1 MVSHPAN
8 IFSSVFILRLL
19 RLFVAKFYRFSTT
32 TSHLWHR
39 GFAADAAPPSRT
51 RQRRASIPAQ
61 CQRSGNVRDVRLSSP
76 RGWTTLSSVNRRGG
90 LALFHFQ
97 TLSDLIVAKA
107 QLMLATATGSSP
119 ECHVVAGSST
129 THAMQHAE
137 LDMRWEICA
146 GSNPASQPDVRVLA
160 ERIRPELMQ
169 IIGFQQQVLQWYYP
183 DLRLNLDL
191 SVTNSSFYHKPSLLL
206 SFECN
211 N

>member
-1 MVSHPAN
+1 MNRTQRHAN
-8 IFSSVFILRLL
+8 HSSNHNKLGRIMNLSGKLRAGLAATIVL
-19 RLFVAKFYRFSTT
+19 VLVVGFQFY
-32 TSHLWHR
+32 
-39 GFAADAAPPSRT
+39 
-51 RQRRASIPAQ
+51 
-61 CQRSGNVRDVRLSSP
+61 V
-76 RGWTTLSSVNRRGG
+76 SSVNRRGG

-191 SVTNSSFYHKPSLLL
+191 SVTNSSFYHKPSILL